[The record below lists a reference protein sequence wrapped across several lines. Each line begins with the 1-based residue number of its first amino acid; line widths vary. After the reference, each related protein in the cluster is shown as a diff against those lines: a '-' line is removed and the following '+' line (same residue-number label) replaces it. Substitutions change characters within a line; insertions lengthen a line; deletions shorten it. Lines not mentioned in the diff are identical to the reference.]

1 MMGYHCYANYYL
13 GRFLRNGLRISIKK
27 SLGDS
32 PRRGWGRGEEIPSHD
47 VAAFDTQS
55 PFVETLSRVK
65 QGKEGEG
72 EREIA
77 HEPPTG
83 GPHGRYLSPISMG
96 CSKAS
101 VNCKKDH
108 VTTHLLNYNVLYCS
122 YFKATNLVLFLQNAS
137 KEIIDKFIFFNF
149 YTSA

>member
-1 MMGYHCYANYYL
+1 MGYHCYANYYL
-13 GRFLRNGLRISIKK
+13 GRFLRKGLRISIKK
-27 SLGDS
+27 RLETAPAGD
-32 PRRGWGRGEEIPSHD
+32 GEGGEEIRFHD
-47 VAAFDTQS
+47 VAAFDTES
-55 PFVETLSRVK
+55 PFMETLSRVK

-72 EREIA
+72 EREVA
-77 HEPPTG
+77 HEQPIG
-83 GPHGRYLSPISMG
+83 GPHGCYLSPVSMG

-137 KEIIDKFIFFNF
+137 KEIIDRFIFFNF